1 MSDVIYFV
9 SYTPAVFF
17 MPLDCHFPLLTFETY
32 KTVSSCLVTFTSR
45 PQHAQ
50 SVKCSE
56 AIVGLCDT
64 DK

>member
-32 KTVSSCLVTFTSR
+32 KTVSSCLVTFTSH
-45 PQHAQ
+45 PQ

-64 DK
+64 VK

>member
-32 KTVSSCLVTFTSR
+32 KTASSCSVTFTSR
-45 PQHAQ
+45 PQ

-56 AIVGLCDT
+56 AIVGLRDT